1 MQKNKNRR
9 DSASAK
15 KFGEFVRMICKDVV
29 ESFGASYE
37 TPETIR
43 NTWRDTY
50 KYSPAIEK
58 FLIKK
63 SKLFIATLDGH
74 CCDSTNLGF
83 LHAVINDMADFL
95 SRYTMRKHTGME
107 RKIAREELKHALWD
121 ENAYI
126 IGLRTTQSN
135 NRFAKNSPKYR
146 TQKRKNEKR
155 EKARQ
160 DYEIAQQVKFIFIE
174 SAHYR
179 KR

>member
-1 MQKNKNRR
+1 MQKNGKRR

-15 KFGEFVRMICKDVV
+15 KFGEFVRMICKEVV
-29 ESFGASYE
+29 EAFGASYE
-37 TPETIR
+37 TPANVR
-43 NTWRDTY
+43 NTWRDNY

-63 SKLFIATLDGH
+63 SKLFIATLDGK

-95 SRYTMRKHTGME
+95 SRYTMRKQTGM
-107 RKIAREELKHALWD
+107 ARSVAKEELMHVLWD

-126 IGLRTTQSN
+126 NGLRVTQSN
-135 NRFAKNSPKYR
+135 NRFAKHSPKYR
-146 TQKRKNEKR
+146 AQKRKAEKR
-155 EKARQ
+155 ERARQ

-174 SAHYR
+174 SAYYR
-179 KR
+179 KK